1 MKIQFIIL
9 YVYRIPAQCTV
20 SWFAAVVQWTNKVV
34 GQVAFASEYLC
45 LFLFVQGHPLSQLA
59 FCLMNISIS
68 FIHSTEGPHVLPG
81 ISTRE
86 ECYSFPSECGTSAV
100 NTSVSSSFH
109 LIRGTDQF
117 YWLLLS
123 PGNGNSPSWEVPVLC
138 AQAGWS
144 CTTILHTTAPL
155 GGAFSETKDREGKVW
170 HFPFSLDANTLK
182 TQLFSRAPS
191 VASGFSYILQP
202 SFISFFLLSY

>member
-9 YVYRIPAQCTV
+9 YVYRIPAQCTI

-59 FCLMNISIS
+59 FCLMNIFIS

-100 NTSVSSSFH
+100 NTSVSSPFH

-117 YWLLLS
+117 YWLVLS
-123 PGNGNSPSWEVPVLC
+123 PGNGNSPSWEAPVLC
-138 AQAGWS
+138 SGRMV
-144 CTTILHTTAPL
+144 LHDYSPHHSTLARGSFRDQGQRRESLT
-155 GGAFSETKDREGKVW
+155 FSI
-170 HFPFSLDANTLK
+170 
-182 TQLFSRAPS
+182 FSRCKYFEDSTVFKSSQCGLRFQLHSPA
-191 VASGFSYILQP
+191 
-202 SFISFFLLSY
+202 

>member
-9 YVYRIPAQCTV
+9 YVYRIPAQCTI

-59 FCLMNISIS
+59 FCLMNIFIS

-100 NTSVSSSFH
+100 NTSVSSPFH

-117 YWLLLS
+117 YWLVCHLAMGTL
-123 PGNGNSPSWEVPVLC
+123 
-138 AQAGWS
+138 
-144 CTTILHTTAPL
+144 PL
-155 GGAFSETKDREGKVW
+155 GKRLYSVLRQDGPAR
-170 HFPFSLDANTLK
+170 
-182 TQLFSRAPS
+182 LFSTPQYPCEGLFQRPRTEKGKS
-191 VASGFSYILQP
+191 DIFH
-202 SFISFFLLSY
+202 FL